1 MPCLAKPQD
10 MMIELV
16 ELKMDFVFAL
26 LLKSRQV
33 NDFFMNDF
41 EIVFLIELK
50 NADPEEVRVQVNS
63 KNSILEEVS
72 ELLLFLNNSFIIADV
87 DLVFLQLE
95 CNGNLLLR
103 CQEQKLLENILS
115 FVTLLLNDLKIKML
129 FSTSFVD
136 DLAALSVYL
145 EEPVPFCWS
154 FSF

>member
-1 MPCLAKPQD
+1 

-63 KNSILEEVS
+63 KNSILEEVP
-72 ELLLFLNNSFIIADV
+72 ELLLFLNNSFVICQI
-87 DLVFLQLE
+87 DLVFLQPE
-95 CNGNLLLR
+95 CHRNLLLR
-103 CQEQKLLENILS
+103 HQKLELLENMLS
-115 FVTLLLNDLKIKML
+115 SVT
-129 FSTSFVD
+129 
-136 DLAALSVYL
+136 
-145 EEPVPFCWS
+145 
-154 FSF
+154 